1 MLVKYGCA
9 ILRPIE
15 DKDFDLLYSMVND
28 PDIAE
33 GAIGWS
39 YPVSMEQQREF
50 MRTFRNSDR
59 SVKFMVELTNGKTI
73 GMASI
78 DNIDWKN
85 RNATSSY
92 KVSAPLDH
100 RIRGDMRDALIGLLD
115 YAFNELGMH
124 CMYGEFLADNEFSR
138 KLAYKIPCETEGV
151 LRQRVFKRGKY
162 HDVIIV
168 STLKEEFNK
177 KFHSEWYE
185 DGGKMK

>member
-1 MLVKYGCA
+1 MIVKYGCA

-15 DKDFDLLYSMVND
+15 DRDFELLYSMVND
-28 PDIAE
+28 PEIAG

-50 MRTFRNSDR
+50 MRTFRNNDR
-59 SVKFMVELTNGKTI
+59 SVKFMIELENGKTI
-73 GMASI
+73 GMASV

-92 KVSAPLDH
+92 KVSAPFES

-124 CMYGEFLADNEFSR
+124 CMYGEILDDNVFSK
-138 KLAYKIPCETEGV
+138 KLAHHIPGVVEGT
-151 LRQRVFKRGKY
+151 LRQRVFRGGKY
-162 HDVIIV
+162 HDVIV
-168 STLKEEFNK
+168 MSTLREEFNR
-177 KFHSEWYE
+177 KFHS
-185 DGGKMK
+185 DGFL